1 MQKRPFNKNQVQ
13 VLRKM
18 LAENPRDFA
27 LLNTGID
34 TSLRSIDL
42 LHLKVQDIR
51 TAWGE
56 IREQIEVKQKK
67 TGNRVQCLLS
77 QNSQEALE
85 RWIQV
90 SNKEDSDYLF
100 TPMRG
105 GNKPM
110 STVNYRKLVDKWC
123 ERCGWDSKYFGTHSI
138 RRTLP
143 SVIYGA
149 TKDLRSCQLILGHRS
164 VSNTALY
171 LGVQQEDAF
180 EQVRKHRI

>member
-1 MQKRPFNKNQVQ
+1 MR
-13 VLRKM
+13 
-18 LAENPRDFA
+18 
-27 LLNTGID
+27 G
-34 TSLRSIDL
+34 
-42 LHLKVQDIR
+42 
-51 TAWGE
+51 
-56 IREQIEVKQKK
+56 
-67 TGNRVQCLLS
+67 
-77 QNSQEALE
+77 
-85 RWIQV
+85 
-90 SNKEDSDYLF
+90 SNKPL
-100 TPMRG
+100 T
-105 GNKPM
+105 
-110 STVNYRKLVDKWC
+110 TVNYRKLVGKWC

>member
-1 MQKRPFNKNQVQ
+1 MISGISEILISSERSEMQKRPFNKNQVQ

-42 LHLKVQDIR
+42 LNLKVQDIR

-77 QNSQEALE
+77 QNFNE
-85 RWIQV
+85 
-90 SNKEDSDYLF
+90 Y
-100 TPMRG
+100 
-105 GNKPM
+105 
-110 STVNYRKLVDKWC
+110 
-123 ERCGWDSKYFGTHSI
+123 
-138 RRTLP
+138 
-143 SVIYGA
+143 
-149 TKDLRSCQLILGHRS
+149 
-164 VSNTALY
+164 
-171 LGVQQEDAF
+171 
-180 EQVRKHRI
+180 

>member
-42 LHLKVQDIR
+42 LHLKVQGIR
-51 TAWGE
+51 TVWGE

-77 QNSQEALE
+77 QNSQDALE

-90 SNKEDSDYLF
+90 LNKEDSDYIH
-100 TPMRG
+100 THE
-105 GNKPM
+105 
-110 STVNYRKLVDKWC
+110 RK
-123 ERCGWDSKYFGTHSI
+123 
-138 RRTLP
+138 
-143 SVIYGA
+143 
-149 TKDLRSCQLILGHRS
+149 Q
-164 VSNTALY
+164 
-171 LGVQQEDAF
+171 
-180 EQVRKHRI
+180 

>member
-1 MQKRPFNKNQVQ
+1 MYTNIKFLLTLPGTCICAAA
-13 VLRKM
+13 
-18 LAENPRDFA
+18 AETDVEGSEKEFA
-27 LLNTGID
+27 GSACEGKATLLGT
-34 TSLRSIDL
+34 
-42 LHLKVQDIR
+42 
-51 TAWGE
+51 
-56 IREQIEVKQKK
+56 KK

-77 QNSQEALE
+77 QNSQEALG
-85 RWIQV
+85 RWIQI

-105 GNKPM
+105 GNMPM
-110 STVNYRKLVDKWC
+110 TTVNYRKLVGKWC

-138 RRTLP
+138 RRTIP

>member
-34 TSLRSIDL
+34 TSLRS
-42 LHLKVQDIR
+42 
-51 TAWGE
+51 
-56 IREQIEVKQKK
+56 
-67 TGNRVQCLLS
+67 
-77 QNSQEALE
+77 
-85 RWIQV
+85 
-90 SNKEDSDYLF
+90 
-100 TPMRG
+100 
-105 GNKPM
+105 
-110 STVNYRKLVDKWC
+110 
-123 ERCGWDSKYFGTHSI
+123 
-138 RRTLP
+138 
-143 SVIYGA
+143 
-149 TKDLRSCQLILGHRS
+149 KDLRSCQLILGHRS

>member
-67 TGNRVQCLLS
+67 TGNRVCP
-77 QNSQEALE
+77 AP
-85 RWIQV
+85 RIW
-90 SNKEDSDYLF
+90 
-100 TPMRG
+100 
-105 GNKPM
+105 
-110 STVNYRKLVDKWC
+110 ST
-123 ERCGWDSKYFGTHSI
+123 F
-138 RRTLP
+138 
-143 SVIYGA
+143 
-149 TKDLRSCQLILGHRS
+149 S
-164 VSNTALY
+164 VSVGRSLVARS
-171 LGVQQEDAF
+171 GS
-180 EQVRKHRI
+180 I